1 MLLEEQMKVAHAV
14 DERVGLCSFAAA
26 AIAAAAVAV
35 AVAAD
40 VAVVVVVAAAAAA
53 VVVVGKSSGDDD
65 DDYSAQLL
73 LLLLSPLLGG
83 LQSSLC
89 LAMTR
94 FESWSL
100 KDNTMTRRDQEY
112 LVL

>member
-35 AVAAD
+35 AAD

-53 VVVVGKSSGDDD
+53 VVVVGKSGGDDD